1 MSLGPLSSIFLKSR
15 RYTPSGKLRNVPKY
29 SKPTPGKGYF
39 VTANQSV
46 LPEFEIFTG
55 GGGKSAGA
63 GAGDHPI
70 LDNLNSALK
79 QQWIRDLPSDPTYDG
94 FRLIEEAYQNWKQQQ
109 VEQVKDEP
117 AESAPVYT
125 PPQEAVL
132 DTVSPSG
139 ERESDFISDTVLPDT
154 PSSSDDVNEP
164 WRDFWIDTT
173 GRKIPTRSPHT
184 YYDGAHERD
193 ICAAVALR
201 SHNGGKGASRA
212 QVQAMIRAWYYCNS
226 KRG

>member
-1 MSLGPLSSIFLKSR
+1 MSLGPLSSIFLRSR

-55 GGGKSAGA
+55 GGGRSAGA

-70 LDNLNSALK
+70 LDNLDSALK

-109 VEQVKDEP
+109 VNKVQDKP
-117 AESAPVYT
+117 AVTAPVYT
-125 PPQEAVL
+125 PPQEAGL

-139 ERESDFISDTVLPDT
+139 ERESDFISDTVLPST
-154 PSSSDDVNEP
+154 PSSSAR
-164 WRDFWIDTT
+164 WRDSYRTSD
-173 GRKIPTRSPHT
+173 GKLHYTRAPHT
-184 YYDGAHERD
+184 YYKAAHERD

-201 SHNGGKGASRA
+201 SHNGGKGASKA